1 MRTLKALVIV
11 ALLASMG
18 GMAVAE
24 LQNVEIGGKL
34 RIRGNW
40 FYMDDSD
47 ASTAFV
53 EQRNLLNVKADFT
66 DDVSAF
72 VEFDNYNV
80 WGEDFRSLY
89 LTGADG
95 RGAGDVD
102 MYQAYIDAKNMW
114 GTPLSMR
121 VGRQEL
127 VFGNE
132 FLFGNNDTNAFFT
145 GLSYDALRLSFNND
159 VVAIDAVA
167 AKLAEGLGDLGKDDV
182 DLYGLYASYI
192 GIEDVVLDA
201 YWMWIRDDEVTV
213 GENIDL
219 HTVGLRGAGTLGAFD
234 FDANAA
240 YQFGELDNQTTGC
253 LFGYKFGSEDRDWDA
268 WGVDVRA
275 GYTFDMGWQPRVF
288 ANFAWYEGDDEDLAF
303 DRLFSDLEYS
313 AFLDNVNANLTD
325 VFVYALGV
333 QVMPTE
339 AVALKLVGTY
349 FDGDE
354 NWDEIGWEV
363 GLCGAYNY
371 SEDLT
376 FRAGYNHFFADD
388 DFADDADF
396 DYAFVETEIAF

>member
-1 MRTLKALVIV
+1 MRTLKALVIM

-18 GMAVAE
+18 GIAVAE
-24 LQNVEIGGKL
+24 LQNVEVGGKL

-40 FYMDDSD
+40 FYMDESV

-66 DDVSAF
+66 DEVTTF
-72 VEFDNYNV
+72 IEFDNYNV

-89 LTGADG
+89 LTGADL

-102 MYQAYIDAKNMW
+102 MYQAYIDAKSLW
-114 GTPLSMR
+114 GTPLSLR

-132 FLFGNNDTNAFFT
+132 FLFGNKDTGAFFT

-167 AKLAEGLGDLGKDDV
+167 AKLAETLGDLGKDDV
-182 DLYGLYASYI
+182 DLYGVYASYL
-192 GIEDVVLDA
+192 GIEDVTIDA
-201 YWMWIRDDEVTV
+201 YAMYVRDDEVV
-213 GENIDL
+213 LGENVDL
-219 HTVGLRGAGTLGAFD
+219 YTVGLRGAGTLGAFD
-234 FDANAA
+234 FDANVA
-240 YQFGELDNQTTGC
+240 YQFGDI
-253 LFGYKFGSEDRDWDA
+253 DVDDVDIDA
-268 WGVDVRA
+268 WGMDLRA
-275 GYTFDMGWQPRVF
+275 GYTFDMAWQPRVF
-288 ANFAWYEGDDEDLAF
+288 ANFAWYEGDDEDMAF

-313 AFLDNVNANLTD
+313 AFLDNLNANLTD

-354 NWDEIGWEV
+354 NLDEIGWEV

>member
-1 MRTLKALVIV
+1 MRTLKALVIM
-11 ALLASMG
+11 ALLVSMG
-18 GMAVAE
+18 GVAVAE

-40 FYMDDSD
+40 FYMDDSA

-66 DDVSAF
+66 DEVSTF
-72 VEFDNYNV
+72 IEFDNYNV

-127 VFGNE
+127 VLGNE
-132 FLFGNNDTNAFFT
+132 FLFGNNDTGAFFT

-159 VVAIDAVA
+159 VVAIDAIA
-167 AKLAEGLGDLGKDDV
+167 AKLAETLGDLGKDDV
-182 DLYGLYASYI
+182 DLYGVYASYL
-192 GIEDVVLDA
+192 GIEDVVIDGYA
-201 YWMWIRDDEVTV
+201 MYVRDDEVVT
-213 GENIDL
+213 GENIDMYV
-219 HTVGLRGAGTLGAFD
+219 VGLRGAGTLGAFD

-240 YQFGELDNQTTGC
+240 YQFGDTDLTRRVG
-253 LFGYKFGSEDRDWDA
+253 LFCRESIDIDA
-268 WGVDVRA
+268 FGVDVRA

-303 DRLFSDLEYS
+303 NRLFSDMEYS
-313 AFLDNVNANLTD
+313 VFLDNVNANLTD

-388 DFADDADF
+388 DFVDDADF

>member
-1 MRTLKALVIV
+1 MRTLKALVIM
-11 ALLASMG
+11 ALLVSMG
-18 GMAVAE
+18 SVAVAE
-24 LQNVEIGGKL
+24 LQNVEVGGKL

-40 FYMDDSD
+40 FYMDDSA
-47 ASTAFV
+47 ASSAFV
-53 EQRNLLNVKADFT
+53 EQRTLLNVKADFT
-66 DDVSAF
+66 DEVSTF
-72 VEFDNYNV
+72 IEFDNYNV

-127 VFGNE
+127 VLGNE

-167 AKLAEGLGDLGKDDV
+167 AKLAETLGDLGKDDV
-182 DLYGLYASYI
+182 DLYGVYASYL
-192 GIEDVVLDA
+192 GIEDVVIDGYA
-201 YWMWIRDDEVTV
+201 MYVRDDEVFV
-213 GENIDL
+213 GENVDL
-219 HTVGLRGAGTLGAFD
+219 YTVGLRGAGTLGAFD
-234 FDANAA
+234 FDANVA
-240 YQFGELDNQTTGC
+240 YQFGDIDIDDVDI
-253 LFGYKFGSEDRDWDA
+253 SA

-288 ANFAWYEGDDEDLAF
+288 ANFAWYEGGDDEDLAF
-303 DRLFSDLEYS
+303 NRLFSDLEYS

-354 NWDEIGWEV
+354 NLDEIGWEV

>member
-66 DDVSAF
+66 DDVTTF
-72 VEFDNYNV
+72 IEFDNYNV

-132 FLFGNNDTNAFFT
+132 FLFGNNDTAAFFT

-182 DLYGLYASYI
+182 DLYGLYASYL
-192 GIEDVVLDA
+192 GIEDVVIDA
-201 YWMWIRDDEVTV
+201 YWMWIRDDEVVT

-234 FDANAA
+234 FDVNGA
-240 YQFGELDNQTTGC
+240 YQFGDTDLTRRVGF
-253 LFGYKFGSEDRDWDA
+253 LGLGRDDIDIDA
-268 WGVDVRA
+268 FGVDVRA

>member
-66 DDVSAF
+66 DEVSAF

-132 FLFGNNDTNAFFT
+132 FLFGNNDTAAFFT

-182 DLYGLYASYI
+182 DLYGLYASYL
-192 GIEDVVLDA
+192 GIEDVVIDA
-201 YWMWIRDDEVTV
+201 YWMWIRDDEVVT

-234 FDANAA
+234 FDANVA
-240 YQFGELDNQTTGC
+240 YQFGDTDLTRRVGF
-253 LFGYKFGSEDRDWDA
+253 LGLGRDDIDIDA
-268 WGVDVRA
+268 FGVDVRA

-388 DFADDADF
+388 DFVDDADF

>member
-66 DDVSAF
+66 DEVSAF

-132 FLFGNNDTNAFFT
+132 FLFGNNDTAAFFT

-182 DLYGLYASYI
+182 DLYGLYASYL
-192 GIEDVVLDA
+192 GIEDVVIDA
-201 YWMWIRDDEVTV
+201 YWMWIRDDEVVT

-234 FDANAA
+234 FDANVA
-240 YQFGELDNQTTGC
+240 YQFGDTDLTRRVGF
-253 LFGYKFGSEDRDWDA
+253 LGLGRDDIDIDA
-268 WGVDVRA
+268 FGVDVRA

>member
-66 DDVSAF
+66 DEVSAF

-132 FLFGNNDTNAFFT
+132 FLFGNNDTAAFFT

-182 DLYGLYASYI
+182 DLYGLYASYL
-192 GIEDVVLDA
+192 GIEDVVIDA
-201 YWMWIRDDEVTV
+201 YWMWIRDDEVVT

-234 FDANAA
+234 FDANVA
-240 YQFGELDNQTTGC
+240 YQFGDTDLTRRVGF
-253 LFGYKFGSEDRDWDA
+253 LGLGRDDIDIDA
-268 WGVDVRA
+268 FGVDVRA

-376 FRAGYNHFFADD
+376 FRAGYSHFFADD
-388 DFADDADF
+388 DFIDDADF

>member
-18 GMAVAE
+18 GMAVAA

-132 FLFGNNDTNAFFT
+132 FLFGNNDTAAFFT

-182 DLYGLYASYI
+182 DLYGLYASYL
-192 GIEDVVLDA
+192 GIEDVVIDA
-201 YWMWIRDDEVTV
+201 YWMWIRDDEVVT

-234 FDANAA
+234 FDANVA
-240 YQFGELDNQTTGC
+240 YQFGDTDLTRRVGF
-253 LFGYKFGSEDRDWDA
+253 LGLGRDDIDIDA
-268 WGVDVRA
+268 FGVDVRA

>member
-1 MRTLKALVIV
+1 MRTLKALVIM
-11 ALLASMG
+11 ALLVSMG
-18 GMAVAE
+18 SVAVAE

-47 ASTAFV
+47 FSTAFV

-66 DDVSAF
+66 DEVSAF

-132 FLFGNNDTNAFFT
+132 FLFGNNDTGAFFT
-145 GLSYDALRLSFNND
+145 GLSYDALRLSYNND
-159 VVAIDAVA
+159 AVAIDAVA

-182 DLYGLYASYI
+182 DLYGLYGSYI

-201 YWMWIRDDEVTV
+201 YWMWIRDDEVVT

-240 YQFGELDNQTTGC
+240 YQFGDTDLTRRVGF
-253 LFGYKFGSEDRDWDA
+253 LGLGREDIDISA
-268 WGVDVRA
+268 FGVDVRA
-275 GYTFDMGWQPRVF
+275 GYTFDAGWQPRVF

-303 DRLFSDLEYS
+303 NRLFSDLEYS
-313 AFLDNVNANLTD
+313 VFLDNVNANLTD

-388 DFADDADF
+388 DFVDDADF

>member
-1 MRTLKALVIV
+1 
-11 ALLASMG
+11 
-18 GMAVAE
+18 
-24 LQNVEIGGKL
+24 
-34 RIRGNW
+34 
-40 FYMDDSD
+40 
-47 ASTAFV
+47 
-53 EQRNLLNVKADFT
+53 
-66 DDVSAF
+66 
-72 VEFDNYNV
+72 
-80 WGEDFRSLY
+80 
-89 LTGADG
+89 
-95 RGAGDVD
+95 
-102 MYQAYIDAKNMW
+102 
-114 GTPLSMR
+114 MR

-132 FLFGNNDTNAFFT
+132 FLFGNNDTAAFFT

-182 DLYGLYASYI
+182 DLYGLYASYL
-192 GIEDVVLDA
+192 GIEDVVIDA
-201 YWMWIRDDEVTV
+201 YWMWIRDDEVVT

-234 FDANAA
+234 FDANVA
-240 YQFGELDNQTTGC
+240 YQFGDTDLTRRVGF
-253 LFGYKFGSEDRDWDA
+253 LGLGRDDIDIDA
-268 WGVDVRA
+268 FGVDVRA

>member
-1 MRTLKALVIV
+1 M
-11 ALLASMG
+11 ALLVSMG
-18 GMAVAE
+18 SVAVAE

-47 ASTAFV
+47 FSTAFV

-66 DDVSAF
+66 DEVSAF

-132 FLFGNNDTNAFFT
+132 FLFGNNDTGAFFT
-145 GLSYDALRLSFNND
+145 GLSYDALRLSYNND
-159 VVAIDAVA
+159 AVAIDAVA

-182 DLYGLYASYI
+182 DLYGLYGSYI

-201 YWMWIRDDEVTV
+201 YWMWIRDDEVVT

-240 YQFGELDNQTTGC
+240 YQFGDTDLTRRVGF
-253 LFGYKFGSEDRDWDA
+253 LGLGREDIDISA
-268 WGVDVRA
+268 FGVDVRA
-275 GYTFDMGWQPRVF
+275 GYTFDAGWQPRVF

-303 DRLFSDLEYS
+303 NRLFSDLEYS
-313 AFLDNVNANLTD
+313 VFLDNVNANLTD

-388 DFADDADF
+388 DFVDDADF

>member
-132 FLFGNNDTNAFFT
+132 FLFGNNDTAAFFT

-182 DLYGLYASYI
+182 DLYGLYASYL
-192 GIEDVVLDA
+192 GIEDVVIDA
-201 YWMWIRDDEVTV
+201 YWMWIRDDEVVT

-234 FDANAA
+234 FDANVA
-240 YQFGELDNQTTGC
+240 YQFGDTDLTRRVGF
-253 LFGYKFGSEDRDWDA
+253 LGLGRDDIDIDA
-268 WGVDVRA
+268 FGVDVRA